1 MKTKTASTL
10 LFTVVAALLL
20 GVAGVSAQSETTFTG
35 EINDRA
41 CARAGSHD
49 AMDMRH
55 GTKNDKDCIIA
66 CVKAGGKYV
75 LVEDATKAIYL
86 LDDQKKPEA
95 FAGMKVTIS
104 GTLDKDAGTLHVT
117 DIKAAK

>member
-1 MKTKTASTL
+1 MNMKRATTILLTL
-10 LFTVVAALLL
+10 VAALLL
-20 GVAGVSAQSETTFTG
+20 ARAGASAQSESTFTG

-55 GTKNDKDCIIA
+55 GTKNDRDCIIA

-75 LVEDATKAIYL
+75 LVEDTTKTIYL

-95 FAGMKVTIS
+95 FAGERVTIT
-104 GTLDKDAGTLHVT
+104 GTYDKDAATLHVA

>member
-1 MKTKTASTL
+1 MKTKTGSTL
-10 LFTVVAALLL
+10 LFTLLAALLL
-20 GVAGVSAQSETTFTG
+20 AGAGAYAQSETTFTG

-55 GTKNDKDCIIA
+55 GTKNDKDCIVA

-75 LVEDATKAIYL
+75 LVEDTTKTIYL
-86 LDDQKKPEA
+86 LDDQKTPEA
-95 FAGMKVTIS
+95 FAGMKVTIT
-104 GTLDKDAGTLHVT
+104 GTYDKDAGTLHVT